1 MNKRSP
7 SPAAAS
13 RSERGTP
20 PSPPRAEQSWRN
32 RYQVCVNLA
41 RAALVWERLWPC
53 LWPAVGVAALFV
65 SVALMDWLPALPFW
79 VHSLVLIVFAGV
91 FGFMIR
97 GAILGFRAVDEKT
110 AKHRL
115 ERDSDFE
122 HRPLTALHDRLADG
136 LTEGIAGNATEAL
149 WQAHLRRM
157 TTVAARLSVSWPS
170 PGLARLD
177 PYGLR
182 AVVLLFLVIAG
193 AGAMA
198 GGDAWGRLGRA
209 LVPRLGVADIGALDL
224 NIWITP
230 PAYTGL
236 APIFLERPP
245 ERNKETAPAP
255 ARVRTSPPSGIP
267 KAIKVEEKSLPPS
280 PARAIKVPVGS
291 TLLAQVG
298 AAGRAPEMIIGDRTL
313 RFVVIGGVGIKPD
326 DETEDGIGVGDSYR
340 LQTILE
346 DADRAAASI
355 EVRLGSHSLASWPLK
370 VVADAPPEV
379 EFTRAPGR
387 TGRAQLR
394 VDFEARDDYGLAG
407 IQVVIRHP
415 DGLSVPGGGPALRA
429 ELALPGRGS
438 KKVEGSSLQD
448 FSAHPWAG
456 TPVLAQLQAIDARGQ
471 AGESDVIKIIL
482 PERIFNHPVARTLV
496 ELRKRLNAP
505 TYDVVDEVV
514 IVLEDLA
521 TRPKH
526 FFDDTVVFLA
536 ISVAASRLTHSPT
549 RASAGAVQTL
559 LWETAL
565 RIEDGEFTIADRDLK
580 KIQDRLMRALR
591 NNEDAA
597 EIERLMNEL
606 QQALDKYMTALAEH
620 LQKQGLTQLP
630 IDPNARTM
638 DTSDLR
644 RMIDEARKL
653 ARTGSR
659 EAARRM
665 LSDLKRMLDGI
676 RNGIQRGKPGKDM
689 AKAKRLMEGLRKLTE
704 GQRKALEKSFRR
716 QQQGNGALGMRP
728 DRGGKRGQGDGL
740 GDGKAGKQ
748 EQDTGAGNQQ
758 ALRRDLGKLMLG
770 MDELLGGIPEA
781 FGKAERAMNE
791 AAQALRK
798 GRFGDAVPLQTEAL
812 EQLRNGTDGLA
823 ERMARR
829 LGGMV
834 GIGRG
839 QRGFR
844 PGSQSDPFGR
854 RPGGGFGASIDDGGV
869 KIPDQAEQ
877 RRAWDLLRELRRR
890 AGERQRP
897 EIERNYIDRLLKRF

>member
-1 MNKRSP
+1 MNNRFTLP
-7 SPAAAS
+7 SD
-13 RSERGTP
+13 R
-20 PSPPRAEQSWRN
+20 SWRN
-32 RYQVCVNLA
+32 RYRVFLNLA

-79 VHSLVLIVFAGV
+79 IHSLVLIVFAGA

-97 GAILGFRAVDEKT
+97 GAILGYAAVDENT

-115 ERDSDFE
+115 ERDSGFE
-122 HRPLTALHDRLADG
+122 HRPLTALHDK
-136 LTEGIAGNATEAL
+136 LTEGLTGNAIEAL

-157 TTVAARLSVSWPS
+157 AAAAARLSVSWPS

-193 AGAMA
+193 AGATA
-198 GGDAWGRLGRA
+198 GGDAWARLGRA

-236 APIFLERPP
+236 APIFLERP
-245 ERNKETAPAP
+245 KEIALAPTS
-255 ARVRTSPPSGIP
+255 VRTRTQTQTQTQTSPPAAAP
-267 KAIKVEEKSLPPS
+267 KP
-280 PARAIKVPVGS
+280 IKVPVGS
-291 TLLAQVG
+291 VLLAQAGG
-298 AAGRAPEMIIGDRTL
+298 AAHAPEMTIGGRTIQ
-313 RFVVIGGVGIKPD
+313 FAAIGGVEAKPGN
-326 DETEDGIGVGDSYR
+326 EAGAGTGAGGSYR

-346 DADRAAASI
+346 DADRAADRI
-355 EVRLGSHSLASWPLK
+355 EVRLGAHSLARWPLK

-379 EFTRAPGR
+379 EFTRAPGGA
-387 TGRAQLR
+387 GRAQLQ

-407 IQVVIRHP
+407 IQIVIRHP
-415 DGLSVPGGGPALRA
+415 EGLSVPGGGPTLRA
-429 ELALPGRGS
+429 ELALPGLGS
-438 KKVEGSSLQD
+438 KKAEGSSLRD

-471 AGESDVIKIIL
+471 AGQSDIIKIVL

-496 ELRKRLNAP
+496 ELRKRLNEP

-536 ISVAASRLTHSPT
+536 ISVAASRLTHNPT
-549 RASAGAVQTL
+549 VASAGAVQTL

-565 RIEDGEFTIADRDLK
+565 RIEDGEFAIADRDLK
-580 KIQDRLMRALR
+580 EIQERLQRALR
-591 NNEDAA
+591 NNEATDV
-597 EIERLMNEL
+597 IERLMNEL
-606 QQALDKYMTALAEH
+606 QQALDTYMAALAEH

-630 IDPNARTM
+630 VDANARTM
-638 DTSDLR
+638 NTGDLQ

-653 ARTGSR
+653 ARIGSR
-659 EAARRM
+659 EAARQM
-665 LSDLKRMLDGI
+665 LSELKRMLDGI

-704 GQRKALEKSFRR
+704 GQRKALEKSFKR
-716 QQQGNGALGMRP
+716 QQLGKGALGVRP
-728 DRGGKRGQGDGL
+728 NQGGKRQGKG
-740 GDGKAGKQ
+740 Q
-748 EQDTGAGNQQ
+748 EQGPGAGNQQ

-781 FGKAERAMNE
+781 FGQAERAMSE
-791 AAQALRK
+791 AVQALRK
-798 GRFGDAVPLQTEAL
+798 GRFGDAVPPQTEAL
-812 EQLRNGTDGLA
+812 EQLRKGTGGLA

-834 GIGRG
+834 GVARG

-869 KIPDQAEQ
+869 KVPDQAEQ

-890 AGERQRP
+890 AGERHRP